1 MSISQ
6 DTGPLTSAHVEAEKQ
21 NERRRSERLEIVSP
35 NLLPLLRDPASTE
48 EMPGNLLVIAQAA
61 LGAPKGIMIGLL
73 FVAPIWATLAIA
85 AYYVF

>member
-48 EMPGNLLVIAQAA
+48 EMPGNLLVIPQAA